1 MSSRV
6 RETNTPIVQA
16 FRPVGLKM
24 RAAPCSYNHVERIGE
39 GHSLGG
45 TLLIGARTK
54 QTTAAR
60 PARWEAVTFF
70 DQTYEAWLISGQGR
84 EFMGVEY
91 DPYTRIP
98 NQVDLSKSYWKNTE
112 FVRPAFFHRGWRPE
126 NFDPQL
132 PKLAIL
138 ALPYGIWTRPQLP
151 YEARCAMTSK
161 TTSDSDYEKFTS
173 DWKKRCLHFRER

>member
-6 RETNTPIVQA
+6 RETNAPIVQA

-98 NQVDLSKSYWKNTE
+98 NQVDLSKSYWRAKKE
-112 FVRPAFFHRGWRPE
+112 FVRQAFFHREWRPV

-132 PKLAIL
+132 PIL
-138 ALPYGIWTRPQLP
+138 ELPYGIWTRPQLP
-151 YEARCAMTSK
+151 YEAIASAK
-161 TTSDSDYEKFTS
+161 SKFTS